1 MNNPSA
7 ILPETH
13 SKGKGMKIVSNRP
26 TITRKELEAVLDCLI
41 NDELVAGES
50 IKNFENN
57 VAKMIGLKYSLA
69 TSSLTAAYHLV
80 FKALEI
86 GDMDEVIMP
95 SFFSQA
101 PLSALSMTGAK
112 AVLVDNEK
120 DSIFPAV
127 TDIKGKI
134 SEKTK
139 AIVMGHLFGFHA
151 VFRDLEEVNIPI
163 IEDISHAIGTEIDDV
178 PAGRNGTITVA
189 SFDPAAIIT
198 TGNGGMVLT
207 NNSKYYSVMKDFRGY
222 NEHHLHYDYSMT
234 DFQGA
239 MGTSQLAKL
248 PALLSRRREIARI
261 YHDSIRITPHKT
273 PFQFSDRFA
282 YQAFPLLF
290 NMSNDK
296 VEGYWRKNR
305 IEVLRPIEYPLHNLL
320 GLSGADYPNSER
332 SSKKLFTIPLY
343 PTLSRKNIDKISK
356 NLGGFI

>member
-1 MNNPSA
+1 
-7 ILPETH
+7 
-13 SKGKGMKIVSNRP
+13 MKIVSNRP

-50 IKNFENN
+50 IKNFETSI
-57 VAKMIGLKYSLA
+57 AKMIGLKYSLA

-86 GDMDEVIMP
+86 GDSDEVIMP

-101 PLSALSMTGAK
+101 PLSALLLTGGK

-151 VFRDLEEVNIPI
+151 QFRDLENINIPI
-163 IEDISHAIGTEIDDV
+163 IEDISHSIGTEIDEV
-178 PAGRNGTITVA
+178 PAGRNGSLTVT
-189 SFDPAAIIT
+189 SFDPTGIIT

-207 NNSKYYSVMKDFRGY
+207 NNSKYYSTMKDFRG
-222 NEHHLHYDYSMT
+222 NGEQHLHFDYSMT

-248 PALLSRRREIARI
+248 PNLLFRRREIARI

-273 PFQFSDRFA
+273 PFQFSEMFA
-282 YQAFPLLF
+282 YQSFPLLF
-290 NMSNDK
+290 NMSNEK

-320 GLSGADYPNSER
+320 GLNGADYPNCER
-332 SSKKLFTIPLY
+332 FSKKLFAVPLY
-343 PTLSRKNIDKISK
+343 PTLSRRDIEKISK
-356 NLGGFI
+356 NIGGFI

>member
-1 MNNPSA
+1 MNNPSTIA
-7 ILPETH
+7 AEAH
-13 SKGKGMKIVSNRP
+13 SKGKGMKIVSNKP

-50 IKNFENN
+50 IKNFENSI
-57 VAKMIGLKYSLA
+57 AKMIGLKYSLS

-86 GDMDEVIMP
+86 GETDEVIMP

-101 PLSALSMTGAK
+101 PLSALTMTGGK

-120 DSIFPAV
+120 DSIFPSIA
-127 TDIKGKI
+127 DIKGKI

-151 VFRDLEEVNIPI
+151 QLRDLGDVTIPV
-163 IEDISHAIGTEIDDV
+163 IEDISHAVGTEIDEV
-178 PAGRNGTITVA
+178 PAGRNGTFTVA

-207 NNSKYYSVMKDFRGY
+207 NNSKYYSVMKDYRGY
-222 NEHHLHYDYSMT
+222 DEHHLHYDYSMT

-248 PALLSRRREIARI
+248 PDLLSRRREIARI

-273 PFQFSDRFA
+273 PYQFSDMFA

-290 NMSNDK
+290 NMSNEK

-305 IEVLRPIEYPLHNLL
+305 IEVVRPIEYPLHSIM
-320 GLSGADYPNSER
+320 GLNGSDYPNSER
-332 SSKKLFTIPLY
+332 YSKKLFAIPLY
-343 PTLSRKNIDKISK
+343 PTLSRRNIDKISK
-356 NLGGFI
+356 TLGGFI

>member
-1 MNNPSA
+1 
-7 ILPETH
+7 
-13 SKGKGMKIVSNRP
+13 
-26 TITRKELEAVLDCLI
+26 
-41 NDELVAGES
+41 
-50 IKNFENN
+50 
-57 VAKMIGLKYSLA
+57 
-69 TSSLTAAYHLV
+69 
-80 FKALEI
+80 
-86 GDMDEVIMP
+86 MP

-101 PLSALSMTGAK
+101 PLSALSMTAGK
-112 AVLVDNEK
+112 AVLVDNER

-127 TDIKGKI
+127 TDIKGNI

-151 VFRDLEEVNIPI
+151 QLHDLEDINIPI
-163 IEDISHAIGTEIDDV
+163 IEDISHAIGTEIDEV

-189 SFDPAAIIT
+189 SFDPAGIIT

-222 NEHHLHYDYSMT
+222 DEHQLHYDCSMT

-248 PALLSRRREIARI
+248 PDLLSRRREIARI

-273 PFQFSDRFA
+273 PFQFSDKFA

-290 NMSNDK
+290 NMSNEK

-305 IEVLRPIEYPLHNLL
+305 IEVLRPIQYPLHYLL
-320 GLSGADYPNSER
+320 GLNSADYPNSER
-332 SSKKLFTIPLY
+332 FSKKLFTIPLY

-356 NLGGFI
+356 SLGGFI